1 MPEFDVPDMT
11 CDGCA
16 RAITTAV
23 QRAIPGAGVAV
34 DLAAKRVQVSGTDA
48 AGKVE
53 AAIADAG
60 FSPALRT
67 RVAALALAFGLLA
80 GPVLAQTTPAPTPSA
95 PSSSAPAPTA
105 PAAPAAPP
113 APMAP
118 MAGHPPAHAQGQRT
132 SPAGKPTPAT
142 VEYRKSMRTMHRD
155 MAVIYSNDADKDFAA
170 LMIPHHQG
178 ALEMAQTELKYGKD
192 PELRQLAQQ
201 IVDAQQKE
209 IALMRAWQAKQP
221 K

>member
-1 MPEFDVPDMT
+1 MMPEFDVPDMT

-48 AGKVE
+48 AGKAE

-60 FSPALRT
+60 FTPTLRA
-67 RVAALALAFGLLA
+67 RVAVIALVLGLLA
-80 GPVLAQTTPAPTPSA
+80 GPALAQTTPAP
-95 PSSSAPAPTA
+95 APTA
-105 PAAPAAPP
+105 PTPTAPATP
-113 APMAP
+113 APSPAPAAP
-118 MAGHPPAHAQGQRT
+118 MAGHPPAHAQGHRT

-142 VEYRKSMRTMHRD
+142 VEYRKSMRSMHRD

-192 PELRQLAQQ
+192 PELRELAQQ